1 MESFFI
7 PLALAAGG
15 LLTVQAGANAQLAK
29 VIGSPFTATTLQL
42 SVAAVLL
49 LAVAV
54 VTGSVAAFAGLPSAH
69 WWHILGGVASAIYVV
84 STIFLFPRIGAV
96 VSVGLFI
103 TGQMLASAAL
113 DSFGWLGVAAVGL
126 DAAGAAGTLI
136 VLLGAAL
143 IVFGQKGAAAE
154 LGWTK
159 LGWIALALIAGA
171 VLPLQGAVNAL
182 LHADLGGAAFAVGTV
197 SFVVATAAMAAVLWA
212 GSGWLKIPAPC
223 IECVAG
229 MPWWGWLGGFA
240 GAIYVTTMFTAIPAI
255 GAGAAAGLTVAGQQ
269 VASVFVDKH
278 GWFRLPQRPVSQLR
292 IFGVVLLLAG
302 VGVIKWG

>member
-1 MESFFI
+1 MEGLFV

-29 VIGSPFTATTLQL
+29 AIGSPFTATTLQL
-42 SVAAVLL
+42 SVAAILL
-49 LAVAV
+49 AAVAV
-54 VTGSVAAFAGLPSAH
+54 VTGSLAAFAALPGAH
-69 WWHILGGVASAIYVV
+69 WWHVLGGVASAIYVV

-103 TGQMLASAAL
+103 AGQMVASALL
-113 DSFGWLGVAAVGL
+113 DGFGLLGVAATGF
-126 DAAGAAGTLI
+126 DAGSAAGTLI

-143 IVFGQKGAAAE
+143 IVFGQKDAAVA
-154 LGWTK
+154 LGWSK

-171 VLPLQGAVNAL
+171 VLPIQGAVNAL
-182 LHADLGGAAFAVGTV
+182 LRADLGGAAFAVGTV
-197 SFVVATAAMAAVLWA
+197 SFVVATAAMAAVVWG
-212 GSGWLKIPAPC
+212 GSGWLRIPPPC
-223 IECVAG
+223 IACVAG

-269 VASVFVDKH
+269 VASVFVDKY
-278 GWFRLPQRPVSQLR
+278 GWFRLPRRPVSGLR
-292 IFGVVLLLAG
+292 LAGVVLLL
-302 VGVIKWG
+302 VGIAAIKWH

>member
-1 MESFFI
+1 MESLFI

-29 VIGSPFTATTLQL
+29 AIGSPFTATTLQL

-49 LAVAV
+49 FAIAV
-54 VTGSVAAFAGLPSAH
+54 VTGSVAGFAALPGAR

-103 TGQMLASAAL
+103 AGQMLASAVL
-113 DSFGWLGVAAVGL
+113 DSFGLLGVAAVGL
-126 DAAGAAGTLI
+126 DAGGATGTLI

-154 LGWTK
+154 LGWSK

-171 VLPLQGAVNAL
+171 VLPIQGAVNAL
-182 LHADLGGAAFAVGTV
+182 LHADLGGAAFAVGTI
-197 SFVVATAAMAAVLWA
+197 SFVVATAAMAAVIAA

-255 GAGAAAGLTVAGQQ
+255 GAGAAAGLTVVGQQ

-278 GWFRLPQRPVSQLR
+278 GWFRLPQRPVSRLR
-292 IFGVVLLLAG
+292 LFGVALLLVG
-302 VGVIKWG
+302 VGLIKWL

>member
-15 LLTVQAGANAQLAK
+15 LLTVQAGANAQLATA
-29 VIGSPFTATTLQL
+29 IGSPFTATTLQL
-42 SVAAVLL
+42 SIAAVAL
-49 LAVAV
+49 LAVALL
-54 VTGSVAAFAGLPSAH
+54 TGSVAALAALPGAR
-69 WWHILGGVASAIYVV
+69 WWHLLGGVASAIYVV
-84 STIFLFPRIGAV
+84 ATIFLFPRIGAV

-103 TGQMLASAAL
+103 AGQMLTSALL
-113 DSFGWLGVAAVGL
+113 DSFGLLGVAAVGL
-126 DAAGAAGTLI
+126 DSGGMAGTLV

-143 IVFGQKGAAAE
+143 IVFGQKGAASG
-154 LGWTK
+154 LGWSR
-159 LGWIALALIAGA
+159 LGWITLALIAGA
-171 VLPLQGAVNAL
+171 VLPIQGAVNAL

-197 SFVVATAAMAAVLWA
+197 SFVVATAAMAAVIGA
-212 GSGWLKIPAPC
+212 GSGWLKIPPPC

-240 GAIYVTTMFTAIPAI
+240 GAIYVTTMFTAIPAL

-269 VASVFVDKH
+269 IASVVVDRH
-278 GWFRLPQRPVSQLR
+278 GWFRLPQRPVSGLR
-292 IFGVVLLLAG
+292 LAGVVLLLAG

>member
-1 MESFFI
+1 MESLFI

-29 VIGSPFTATTLQL
+29 AIGSPFTATTLQL

-49 LAVAV
+49 LAIAV
-54 VTGSVAAFAGLPSAH
+54 VTGSVAAFASLPGAR

-103 TGQMLASAAL
+103 AGQMLASAVL
-113 DSFGWLGVAAVGL
+113 DSFGLLGVAAVGV
-126 DAAGAAGTLI
+126 DAGGAAGTLI

-154 LGWTK
+154 VGWSNLGWM
-159 LGWIALALIAGA
+159 ALALIAGA
-171 VLPLQGAVNAL
+171 VLPIQGAVNAL
-182 LHADLGGAAFAVGTV
+182 LHTDLGCAAFAVGTI
-197 SFVVATAAMAAVLWA
+197 SFVVATAAMAAVIAA

-223 IECVAG
+223 IACVAG

-255 GAGAAAGLTVAGQQ
+255 GAGAAAGLTVVGQQ
-269 VASVFVDKH
+269 VASVFVDKQ
-278 GWFRLPQRPVSQLR
+278 GWFRLPQRPVSRLR
-292 IFGVVLLLAG
+292 LFGVALLLVG
-302 VGVIKWG
+302 VGLIKWL

>member
-1 MESFFI
+1 MESLFI

-29 VIGSPFTATTLQL
+29 AIGSPFTATTLQL

-54 VTGSVAAFAGLPSAH
+54 VTGSVAAFASLPGAR

-103 TGQMLASAAL
+103 AGQMLASAVL
-113 DSFGWLGVAAVGL
+113 DSFGLLGVAAVGV
-126 DAAGAAGTLI
+126 DGGGAAGTLI

-154 LGWTK
+154 LGWSK

-171 VLPLQGAVNAL
+171 VLPMQGAVNAL
-182 LHADLGGAAFAVGTV
+182 LHADLGGAAFAVGTI
-197 SFVVATAAMAAVLWA
+197 SFMVATAAMAAVIAA

-278 GWFRLPQRPVSQLR
+278 GWFRLPQRPVSRLR
-292 IFGVVLLLAG
+292 LVGVALLL
-302 VGVIKWG
+302 VGVALIKWL